1 MPHAVNYY
9 TLAVKSKKP
18 AALRTSGFRLR
29 ASGSWPGQ
37 KPEAW
42 SLESFLKIKRR
53 ELVSLWLWVGAE
65 KSAGQRR
72 VQYNEENPED
82 CAPGKIEPITN
93 GQRCRTVLG
102 MAARLCARH
111 SGPCYWSSAAA
122 PNRTVA
128 VITPTPTDKPTTV
141 ETSLI
146 NSPRRSV
153 LMSSS
158 SSTLCPLPSAL
169 CPLPFVLDLPSAR
182 RSDVRG
188 VDVVHRV

>member
-1 MPHAVNYY
+1 M
-9 TLAVKSKKP
+9 
-18 AALRTSGFRLR
+18 
-29 ASGSWPGQ
+29 
-37 KPEAW
+37 
-42 SLESFLKIKRR
+42 
-53 ELVSLWLWVGAE
+53 SLWLWVGAE
-65 KSAGQRR
+65 KSAGERH
-72 VQYNEENPED
+72 VQYNDENPED
-82 CAPGKIEPITN
+82 CAPGKIEPITT
-93 GQRCRTVLG
+93 GQRCQTVLG

-158 SSTLCPLPSAL
+158 SSTSALCPLPSAL
-169 CPLPFVLDLPSAR
+169 SPTTLHSTRRARLWQKVMPLIPPFSRKAFVQSVSKSIQDSWNRAR
-182 RSDVRG
+182 
-188 VDVVHRV
+188 